1 MLSPKQHPG
10 KQFLNAFLKH
20 GGQKNAKLT
29 GEQKTQLGEHT

>member
-1 MLSPKQHPG
+1 MQSLKQHLG
-10 KQFLNAFLKH
+10 KQSLNALLKH